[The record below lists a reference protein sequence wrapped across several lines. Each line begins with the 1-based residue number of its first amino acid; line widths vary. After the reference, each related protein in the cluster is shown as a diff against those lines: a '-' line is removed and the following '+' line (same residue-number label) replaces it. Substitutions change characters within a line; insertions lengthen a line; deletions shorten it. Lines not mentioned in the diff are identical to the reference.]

1 LLPRADLGID
11 VAPRLAIRSKV
22 RGSGK
27 STLLECVEN
36 LTPRPVL
43 AGSIT
48 PSSIFR
54 VTEATNATLLIDE
67 ADNIVNKNS
76 NPDLLAILNSGHR
89 RRTAYVIRSVPT
101 PDRPPIGAQSTSP
114 LRRSPMRRAMRS

>member
-1 LLPRADLGID
+1 MCTCCRARISASTSRRVSASG
-11 VAPRLAIRSKV
+11 ARFK
-22 RGSGK
+22 GSGK

-36 LTPRPVL
+36 LTPNPVL

-54 VTEATNATLLIDE
+54 IIDATRATLLIDE

-76 NPDLLAILNSGHR
+76 SPDLLAILNSGHR

-101 PDRPPIGAQSTSP
+101 R
-114 LRRSPMRRAMRS
+114 